1 MLQVCLCL
9 DVILTLSAIKKKTH
23 RIFVISTHILHIF
36 GINIFFLFAWC
47 IADILDFE
55 EAETNLLNIP
65 VHVFTYKNEDVFKLN
80 GLEIPA
86 SWIFQ

>member
-1 MLQVCLCL
+1 MLQVCSCL
-9 DVILTLSAIKKKTH
+9 DVILTLSAIKKKTPQN
-23 RIFVISTHILHIF
+23 ICNFYTYFAHIWNKYL
-36 GINIFFLFAWC
+36 FLFAWC

-80 GLEIPA
+80 GLEFPA

>member
-9 DVILTLSAIKKKTH
+9 DVILTLSAIKKKH
-23 RIFVISTHILHIF
+23 RIFVISKHILHIF

-55 EAETNLLNIP
+55 EAETKLRNIP
-65 VHVFTYKNEDVFKLN
+65 VHVFT
-80 GLEIPA
+80 
-86 SWIFQ
+86 

>member
-9 DVILTLSAIKKKTH
+9 DVILTLSATKKPH
-23 RIFVISTHILHIF
+23 RIFVISTHILHIL
-36 GINIFFLFAWC
+36 GIIFFLFAWC

-55 EAETNLLNIP
+55 EAETDLLNIP

-80 GLEIPA
+80 GLEFPA